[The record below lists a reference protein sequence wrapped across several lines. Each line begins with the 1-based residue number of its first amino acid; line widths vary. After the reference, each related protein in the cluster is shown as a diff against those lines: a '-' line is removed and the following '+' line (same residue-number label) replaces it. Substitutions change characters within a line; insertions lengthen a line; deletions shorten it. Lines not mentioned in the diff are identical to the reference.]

1 MEKEKIICNK
11 CGSVVVKETDEEL
24 QKIYKYYCIN
34 CGENL
39 FEFETHKEPTAQSKK
54 RELEKIIKQ
63 EEEKMKICA
72 TGKEDLLHLNELRQK
87 AEALNEEEQEEKLAD
102 IYEEATKQNFE
113 PLGEIGSNCYKYNGY
128 FIELRLETLNEDNEI
143 DFVIFESEEDL
154 NKDFEL
160 NILNDY
166 YDINNAKEFWQ
177 YIAQRVKHIKEKDN
191 NETFQ
196 DVSRQFFLK
205 QVNNILEWSEYEDN
219 EISEEEKKEIVETLI
234 NTDEI
239 FKVIDQYILYELG
252 ERTGVK
258 IELE

>member
-1 MEKEKIICNK
+1 MEQEKRVCNK

-24 QKIYKYYCIN
+24 QKKYKFYCIK

-63 EEEKMKICA
+63 EEE
-72 TGKEDLLHLNELRQK
+72 TKEILFDLFSQYDEAEQIINALRDYQS
-87 AEALNEEEQEEKLAD
+87 AD
-102 IYEEATKQNFE
+102 VITSQQYDEIMENYEELLKEWKATQTT
-113 PLGEIGSNCYKYNGY
+113 S
-128 FIELRLETLNEDNEI
+128 
-143 DFVIFESEEDL
+143 
-154 NKDFEL
+154 
-160 NILNDY
+160 
-166 YDINNAKEFWQ
+166 
-177 YIAQRVKHIKEKDN
+177 
-191 NETFQ
+191 ETFQ
-196 DVSRQFFLK
+196 DISREFFMK
-205 QVNNILEWSEYEDN
+205 QINNILGWGEYEDN
-219 EISEEEKKEIVETLI
+219 EISEEEKKEIVETLM